1 LVGLPAALTS
11 STGMD
16 ALTHA
21 VEAVV
26 SKMRNPISEGLAL
39 QAIRII
45 QTTLPRCVET
55 PDDLE
60 ARVAMQMAASM
71 AGWAFSVAQTGL
83 VHGMSHAL
91 GARCRVPHGVAN
103 GILLPHV
110 IRFNAPAAPDKMA
123 AVAEALG
130 GERQGDE
137 LELATSAADAVSAL
151 LERIGHPM
159 RLRDVNVS
167 ASELQACARLAC
179 EDLVTLTNPRPVTSE
194 AEVVEVYNQAL

>member
-1 LVGLPAALTS
+1 
-11 STGMD
+11 MD

-26 SKMRNPISEGLAL
+26 SRKGNPISEGLAL
-39 QAIRII
+39 QAIRMIA
-45 QTTLPRCVET
+45 TALPPSVEA

-60 ARVAMQMAASM
+60 LRARLQIASTM

-91 GARCRVPHGVAN
+91 GARCRVPHGTAN

-110 IRFNAPAAPDKMA
+110 MRWNAEAAAEKMA

-130 GERQGDE
+130 CAGADRIGGGGEGA
-137 LELATSAADAVSAL
+137 LALAGADAVDSL
-151 LERIGHPM
+151 LERTGHP
-159 RLRDVNVS
+159 RTLS
-167 ASELQACARLAC
+167 AVGVAEEDLMPCAALAVA
-179 EDLVTLTNPRPVTSE
+179 DLVTVTNPRPVLFP
-194 AEVVEVYNQAL
+194 AEVVALYQRAL